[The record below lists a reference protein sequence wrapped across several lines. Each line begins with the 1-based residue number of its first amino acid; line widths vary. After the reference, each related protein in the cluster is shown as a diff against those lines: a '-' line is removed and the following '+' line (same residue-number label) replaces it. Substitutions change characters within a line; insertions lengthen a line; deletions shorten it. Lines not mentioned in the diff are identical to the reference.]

1 MKYELTD
8 EIIECD
14 GRKLHRIRALKDI
27 VTSSGKIVNK
37 GDLGGWIAY
46 ESNLSQGDNSWV
58 DDNACVYDYAWIDD
72 NAYVCDNAHV
82 YGKSR
87 VHDEAIIKD
96 NAHVRGEARV
106 FDKARICDNAQISG
120 IACVHGNAEVSGRAI
135 VHGEAVVLDEA
146 RIFENS
152 TVSDNACVYD
162 NAQIYGNSKV
172 YGEAEVYN
180 QAEVYDNAELLGE
193 ACIGDSSC
201 YITIKGLGKNYE
213 NTTVFTTKNKNIA
226 VKDNYYYYKT
236 LSEFANQMEEI
247 FGDSKYA
254 KEYLTLVELA
264 KIHFGIEEE

>member
-8 EIIECD
+8 EIVECD

-27 VTSSGKIVNK
+27 VTSSGKIVKK

-46 ESNLSQGDNSWV
+46 ESNLSPCGNSWV
-58 DDNACVYDYAWIDD
+58 D
-72 NAYVCDNAHV
+72 
-82 YGKSR
+82 
-87 VHDEAIIKD
+87 
-96 NAHVRGEARV
+96 
-106 FDKARICDNAQISG
+106 
-120 IACVHGNAEVSGRAI
+120 
-135 VHGEAVVLDEA
+135 
-146 RIFENS
+146 
-152 TVSDNACVYD
+152 DNACVYD

-193 ACIGDSSC
+193 ACISDSSC
-201 YITIKGLGKNYE
+201 YITIKGLGKSYE

-264 KIHFGIEEE
+264 KIHFGIEEK